1 MRIALLLLFL
11 VLGARLCRLLLR
23 LCLIRRLLLLL
34 ILRVVHAH
42 ARELVLDRH
51 DGVAQE
57 HPALRGLHDREEIL
71 RRLRTETRTVA
82 AVTDRLR
89 DAVGAAIHFRKHGR
103 EQCRAGGAE
112 LAVLRLV
119 MLRAVDG
126 EGLANVLFL
135 LRNVILQLGRL
146 ALRQKT

>member
-1 MRIALLLLFL
+1 MRIALLLLFFA
-11 VLGARLCRLLLR
+11 LGALLCRLLLR
-23 LCLIRRLLLLL
+23 LYLIRCLLLLL
-34 ILRVVHAH
+34 ILRVVHTH

-57 HPALRGLHDREEIL
+57 HSALRGLHDREEIL
-71 RRLRTETRTVA
+71 RRLRTEARTVA

-126 EGLANVLFL
+126 EGLADVLLL
-135 LRNVILQLGRL
+135 LRDVILQLGRL
-146 ALRQKT
+146 ALRQET

>member
-1 MRIALLLLFL
+1 MRIALLLLFFA
-11 VLGARLCRLLLR
+11 LGALLCRLLLR

-71 RRLRTETRTVA
+71 RRLRTEARTVA

>member
-1 MRIALLLLFL
+1 MRIALLLLFFA
-11 VLGARLCRLLLR
+11 LGALLCRLLLR

-71 RRLRTETRTVA
+71 RRLRTEARTVA

-126 EGLANVLFL
+126 EGLANVLLL
-135 LRNVILQLGRL
+135 LRDIILQLGRL
-146 ALRQKT
+146 ALRQET

>member
-1 MRIALLLLFL
+1 MRIALLLLFFA
-11 VLGARLCRLLLR
+11 LGALLCRLLLR

-34 ILRVVHAH
+34 ILCVVHAH

-71 RRLRTETRTVA
+71 RRLRTEARTVA
-82 AVTDRLR
+82 AVADRLR

-126 EGLANVLFL
+126 EGLADVLLFL
-135 LRNVILQLGRL
+135 RDIILQLGRL

>member
-71 RRLRTETRTVA
+71 RRLRTEARTVA

-126 EGLANVLFL
+126 KGLANVLFL
-135 LRNVILQLGRL
+135 LRDVILQLGRL
-146 ALRQKT
+146 ALRQET

>member
-1 MRIALLLLFL
+1 MRSALLLLFL
-11 VLGARLCRLLLR
+11 VLGARLCRLLLC

-71 RRLRTETRTVA
+71 RRLRTEARTVA

-126 EGLANVLFL
+126 EGLANVLLL
-135 LRNVILQLGRL
+135 LRDVILQLGRL

>member
-1 MRIALLLLFL
+1 MRIALLLLFFA
-11 VLGARLCRLLLR
+11 LGALLCRLLLC

-42 ARELVLDRH
+42 ACELVLDRH

-71 RRLRTETRTVA
+71 RRLRTETRTVT
-82 AVTDRLR
+82 AVADWLR

-119 MLRAVDG
+119 MFRAVDG

-135 LRNVILQLGRL
+135 FRNVILQLGRL

>member
-42 ARELVLDRH
+42 ACELVLDCH

-71 RRLRTETRTVA
+71 RRFRTEARTVA

-126 EGLANVLFL
+126 EGLADVLLL
-135 LRNVILQLGRL
+135 LRDIILQLGRL
-146 ALRQKT
+146 ALRQET

>member
-1 MRIALLLLFL
+1 MRIALLLLFFA
-11 VLGARLCRLLLR
+11 LGARLCRLLLR

-71 RRLRTETRTVA
+71 RRLRTEARTVA

-126 EGLANVLFL
+126 KGLANVLFL

-146 ALRQKT
+146 ALRQET